1 MSLQVGFQPLASLE
15 VSDAA
20 CWYDEQRPGLG
31 DRFLTAVNIAIDRA
45 SRWPNAGAPVEVAS
59 DGTVPIRKVTT
70 IGFPYAVGYEVNR
83 NALTVLAVFH
93 QHRHPNYWTTRE
105 T

>member
-1 MSLQVGFQPLASLE
+1 MSLQVQFQPLASLE

-20 CWYDEQRPGLG
+20 FWYDEQRPGLG
-31 DRFLTAVNIAIDRA
+31 GRFLTAVSTSIDRA
-45 SRWPNAGAPVEVAS
+45 SRWPNAGTPVEVAS
-59 DGTVPIRKVTT
+59 NGNVLIRKVST
-70 IGFPYAVGYEVNR
+70 IGFPYAIGYEFNSNV
-83 NALTVLAVFH
+83 LTVLAVFH